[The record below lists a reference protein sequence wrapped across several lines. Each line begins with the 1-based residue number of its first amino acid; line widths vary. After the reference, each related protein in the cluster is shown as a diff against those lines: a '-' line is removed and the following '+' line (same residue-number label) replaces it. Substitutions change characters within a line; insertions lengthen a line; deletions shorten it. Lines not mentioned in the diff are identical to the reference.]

1 MLLSYL
7 QPIDKVEKYL
17 SQHINYLDKY
27 YGSGHFI
34 ASGRKEP
41 RTGSVILCRADNKE
55 EVIAI
60 MKEDP
65 FYIHKI
71 AHYNIIEFMSNKY
84 ANGFDKFI

>member
-7 QPIDKVEKYL
+7 QTIDKVEKYL

-41 RTGSVILCRADNKE
+41 HEPVALFF
-55 EVIAI
+55 VVQ
-60 MKEDP
+60 
-65 FYIHKI
+65 
-71 AHYNIIEFMSNKY
+71 IIKKKS
-84 ANGFDKFI
+84 